1 MSDAVLTTIVSGILA
16 GMFQLLSKRM
26 DLHKSSVLA
35 QDSPTPAN
43 PSASSTPST
52 PPASGNVNYSL
63 VIKQIGILQFVLNIV
78 GFFVGFMMASTG
90 ANQETL
96 MASALLVGTIALI
109 ALFLWAAFSIEKSLL
124 WKHLSVVAL
133 GVAITTLLVNSII
146 LQMPISLASLAFALA
161 QSFICM
167 GIGGVIAQ
175 TMKR

>member
-26 DLHKSSVLA
+26 DLHKSSAAA
-35 QDSPTPAN
+35 QNSPTPAN
-43 PSASSTPST
+43 PSTPSIPAT
-52 PPASGNVNYSL
+52 PPASGSVNYSL

-78 GFFVGFMMASTG
+78 GFCVGFLMVSTG

-96 MASALLVGTIALI
+96 LASALLVGTIALI
-109 ALFLWAAFSIEKSLL
+109 ALFFWAALSLDKSLL
-124 WKHLSVVAL
+124 WKHLAVVAL

-146 LQMPISLASLAFALA
+146 LQMPISLASLGFALV
-161 QSFICM
+161 QSFACM